1 MLQIAVSKIPPEGM
15 DVSAEL
21 DPEAIHVGASGSES
35 FVLQSGGRLSCHVE
49 RQDDETVHVKGRFQ
63 ARVSL
68 DCGRCLEPFQLRLE
82 HDLDQFYLPHR
93 ADDAGP
99 EDEEELSGRDLVVAY
114 YREGQVD
121 LGEMIREQIFL
132 SIPMKRVCRDDCLG
146 ICPSCGLNRNMTQ
159 CECRAES
166 TDPRLL
172 PLEKLLDRSPLRR
185 RG

>member
-1 MLQIAVSKIPPEGM
+1 VILQIEVSKIPPEGM

-21 DPEAIHVGASGSES
+21 DPEGIHVEGSES
-35 FVLQSGGRLSCHVE
+35 FVLQGGGRLRCHVE
-49 RQDDETVHVKGRFQ
+49 RQDDETVHVKGQFQ
-63 ARVSL
+63 VRVGL
-68 DCGRCLEPFQLRLE
+68 ECGRCLEPFQLSLE

-93 ADDAGP
+93 PGDAGP
-99 EDEEELSGRDLVVAY
+99 EDEEELTDRDLVVAY

-146 ICPSCGLNRNMTQ
+146 ICPSCGLNRNTTQ

-172 PLEKLLDRSPLRR
+172 PLEKLLERSPLRR